1 MSWGGDFVYLPPG
14 ASRGGQDQEGAGEED
29 AGVGGVR
36 SGAVHLE
43 SSLGCILH
51 GFGRSER

>member
-1 MSWGGDFVYLPPG
+1 MSRGGDFVYLPPG